1 MGRDVGRG
9 WNEVE
14 VGRGERK
21 RGESGRGEIQREE
34 GGKREIWGADKREGQ
49 GSLKKGRGGVVYLVD
64 NTRVRE
70 GKREQ
75 RMKERRDSGRGTR
88 TRDSGRSTRTRDRGK
103 KE

>member
-34 GGKREIWGADKREGQ
+34 GKKREIWGADKREGQ
-49 GSLKKGRGGVVYLVD
+49 GSLKKGRRGVVYLVD

-75 RMKERRDSGRGTR
+75 RMKQRRDSGRGTR